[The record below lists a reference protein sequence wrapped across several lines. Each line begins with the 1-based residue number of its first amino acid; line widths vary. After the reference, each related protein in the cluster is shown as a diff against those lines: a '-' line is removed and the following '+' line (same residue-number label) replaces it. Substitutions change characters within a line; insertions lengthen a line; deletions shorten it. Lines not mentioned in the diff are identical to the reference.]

1 MTDVK
6 WKIEKDLCR
15 CCHSEGS
22 FRNLDAPFANDF
34 GEEEIY
40 GKMLREQL
48 GIALFKIEGI
58 MSEVT
63 YTICEGCIFRLREA
77 TDFKRQVLSCEEK
90 FHDMFNRNMFTVSIP
105 TLTTVK
111 KEVQDEIDLNYVA
124 ADDDGDMGAD
134 DDDNY
139 SLEDLKFSEDDDK
152 PLGLSSIKKETPQK
166 KRKTTVKPANKVTK
180 KTTTRK
186 AAKSKTKAETT
197 ESIPATSAEKKQVS
211 VPTLTTVKKEVQDEI
226 DLNYGTTRFPDD
238 LIGEYTVLETEFTR
252 QCKRCEKK
260 IKTHKQFRAHFDRVH
275 QCRKCKQRYDTYDDR
290 VKHMKKCHEEPSD
303 GAQQND
309 EEKGPYRC
317 NVCSKMFELRHQLSN
332 HLRRIHPPGGIRCEP
347 CDLTFPRHVD
357 LINHRYDEHLKKPK
371 HKCKMCNY
379 ETRKQSCLKAHTDR
393 VHLKVLAVTCQV
405 CGLQFY
411 CETNL
416 RSHMVKHTKV
426 RNFECDICKKAF
438 ATKKTIISHL
448 RSHLGIK
455 TMVCRVC
462 GKAFVQRIS
471 LKNHLKKYH
480 PDTVKLKTEV
490 LKTEVDSN

>member
-34 GEEEIY
+34 GLEEIY

-105 TLTTVK
+105 PLTTVK
-111 KEVQDEIDLNYVA
+111 KEVHDEIDLNYVP

-180 KTTTRK
+180 KTTTKK

-197 ESIPATSAEKKQVS
+197 QSIPATSAEKKQGQRAKRFQFTEEDFS
-211 VPTLTTVKKEVQDEI
+211 QDG
-226 DLNYGTTRFPDD
+226 DT
-238 LIGEYTVLETEFTR
+238 YT
-252 QCKRCEKK
+252 CKRCGKRYDKFESLKYHIRAKYYKIPRFKCPLCEKEFMTPAPLT
-260 IKTHKQFRAHFDRVH
+260 THKLEVH
-275 QCRKCKQRYDTYDDR
+275 NVDDR
-290 VKHMKKCHEEPSD
+290 HKCNACKGAFNTKIQLRKH
-303 GAQQND
+303 
-309 EEKGPYRC
+309 
-317 NVCSKMFELRHQLSN
+317 
-332 HLRRIHPPGGIRCEP
+332 
-347 CDLTFPRHVD
+347 
-357 LINHRYDEHLKKPK
+357 INNFHMLGEK
-371 HKCKMCNY
+371 HKCEFCDY
-379 ETRKQSCLKAHTDR
+379 ETFSFEGLYKHKFKHKTVKDYHCRFCRKSFLRKTTLDLHERIHTGDR
-393 VHLKVLAVTCQV
+393 RKVCTV
-405 CGLQFY
+405 CGQ
-411 CETNL
+411 
-416 RSHMVKHTKV
+416 
-426 RNFECDICKKAF
+426 
-438 ATKKTIISHL
+438 
-448 RSHLGIK
+448 
-455 TMVCRVC
+455 
-462 GKAFVQRIS
+462 AFVQKAS
-471 LKNHLKKYH
+471 LNYHMAKYH
-480 PDTVKLKTEV
+480 PEI
-490 LKTEVDSN
+490 NF